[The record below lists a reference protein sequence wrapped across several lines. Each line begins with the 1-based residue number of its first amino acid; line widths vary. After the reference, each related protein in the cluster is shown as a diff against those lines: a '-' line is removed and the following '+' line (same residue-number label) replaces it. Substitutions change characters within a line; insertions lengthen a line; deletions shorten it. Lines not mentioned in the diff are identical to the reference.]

1 MAAERK
7 RAPKKRKRKRTPK
20 VAAAELAI
28 ERRREQTTK
37 LRLAGWSI
45 RDIAGHLKCS
55 VGTIHSDLSEVLL
68 RTQDTTDD
76 AVKKDRALS
85 VARLDKATKG
95 IWPQVESGEVDAV
108 DRLVK
113 LEARRAK
120 LLGLDAPT
128 RQELSG
134 PGGGA
139 IPVEA
144 QTSLARKLDDLRKRL
159 VPPESSGEAGS

>member
-1 MAAERK
+1 M
-7 RAPKKRKRKRTPK
+7 
-20 VAAAELAI
+20 
-28 ERRREQTTK
+28 
-37 LRLAGWSI
+37 
-45 RDIAGHLKCS
+45 
-55 VGTIHSDLSEVLL
+55 HSDLSEVLL

-76 AVKKDRALS
+76 AVRKDRALS

-95 IWPQVESGEVDAV
+95 IWDQVESGEVDAV

-128 RQELSG
+128 KSELSG
-134 PGGGA
+134 PDGGP

-144 QTSLARKLDDLRKRL
+144 HNSLARKLDDLAKRL
-159 VPPESSGEAGS
+159 VPTEPSGTAGT